1 MGRDMPSNRRDLIR
15 MTDDERA
22 TFIEEQK
29 SLQVACH
36 DQDGSIHLSTLWFAV
51 LEGRLAFGTYTRS
64 QKILNLQRNDRI
76 TLLLEDGLTYETL
89 RGVMIKGRAILH
101 GPDDPEAVRRVARA
115 VMKRN
120 EMGVPEEHFEP
131 AVALWAA
138 KRTVVVV
145 EPETV
150 ISWDHTKLD
159 GVY

>member
-15 MTDDERA
+15 MTDDEMA

-36 DQDGSIHLSTLWFAV
+36 DQGGSIHLSTLWFAV

-64 QKILNLQRNDRI
+64 QKILNLQRNDRV

-89 RGVMIKGRAILH
+89 RGVMIKGRAVLH
-101 GPDDPEAVRRVARA
+101 GPEDVEEVHRVARA
-115 VMKRN
+115 VMTRN
-120 EMGVPEEHFEP
+120 QMGVPEEHLE
-131 AVALWAA
+131 AVAAVWAA
-138 KRTVVVV
+138 KRTVVIV

>member
-1 MGRDMPSNRRDLIR
+1 MSSNRRDLIR
-15 MTDDERA
+15 MTDDEMES
-22 TFIEEQK
+22 FIEEQK

-51 LEGRLAFGTYTRS
+51 VDGRLAFGTYTRS

-89 RGVMIKGRAILH
+89 RGAMIKGRAVLH
-101 GPDDPEAVRRVARA
+101 GAENVEEVNRVARA
-115 VMKRN
+115 VMIRN
-120 EMGVPEEHFEP
+120 QMGVPEEHLDAAA
-131 AVALWAA
+131 AVWAA
-138 KRTVVVV
+138 KRTVVIV
-145 EPETV
+145 EPETT